1 MNIQRKKKLEQLWE
15 IRQYQN
21 TENMPLAAKVN
32 NNLYPLSYE
41 VEEEA
46 EITFLDITDNDG
58 RRIYICLLYT
68 SPSPRD
74 STSSRMPSSA

>member
-21 TENMPLAAKVN
+21 TENIPLAAKVN

-46 EITFLDITDNDG
+46 EITFLDITDNEG
-58 RRIYICLLYT
+58 RRIYMT
-68 SPSPRD
+68 SLTFLF
-74 STSSRMPSSA
+74 TSAEREI

>member
-46 EITFLDITDNDG
+46 EITF
-58 RRIYICLLYT
+58 
-68 SPSPRD
+68 
-74 STSSRMPSSA
+74 